1 MNLIGQKVDGKYEI
15 LASIGK
21 GGMSEVFLARD
32 DRLNQQWAVKVVQKN
47 ARNENNE
54 SVVQSALVEAN
65 LIKQFDHPSIVR
77 IVDIVEGEDVFY
89 IVEDFIEGKPFDKI
103 LDEYGAQPEE
113 NVVRW
118 GMQICEALEYLHSR
132 KPPIIY
138 RDMKPANVMLKPD
151 GNVKIID
158 FGIAREYKD
167 SSLADTK
174 NLGTMGYAAPEQ
186 FGGKGQTDPR
196 TDVYCLGAT
205 LYHLVTGRHP
215 MDEKDGI
222 IPIRQI
228 NPQLDPGLEAII
240 QKCTQL
246 NPADRYQNC
255 AELLYA
261 LQHYRENGE
270 AYRAMQKKKLIAFIA
285 TAAACLVFMIV
296 GVFGLIMRTSTI
308 NSDYETIVKQ
318 AYNETDANKKID
330 YYLQAIDIKPN
341 ELKKD
346 RDSKESVESYNAY
359 FGLINSFKADQL
371 FTSKE
376 EELLLKKV
384 KRSSFENDA
393 ASKAVYGELAYEI
406 GVLYWTYY
414 AGDKNQI
421 ENWMTCAKFSS
432 KWFNDAMECGGSS
445 AYYYNQAMAYY
456 NIGKF
461 HNEITLIDMEG
472 KSDKGL
478 YEENWN
484 SINSLVE
491 MLEEE
496 GSNGDDSEMVRLQIY
511 RISINS
517 IGAYAYKF
525 KRENIKQNDMN
536 DLLKRVQDGY
546 NTLKEQLLGSGRSLD
561 EGEEQ
566 GVSKEKISLM
576 REIESGMPIAKEAIS
591 KAFRG

>member
-1 MNLIGQKVDGKYEI
+1 
-15 LASIGK
+15 
-21 GGMSEVFLARD
+21 MSEVFLARD

-270 AYRAMQKKKLIAFIA
+270 AYRTMQKKKLIAFIT

-296 GVFGLIMRTSTI
+296 GIFGLIMRTSTI
-308 NSDYETIVKQ
+308 NSDYEEVVNK
-318 AYNETDANKKID
+318 AYNETDASKKID

-341 ELKKD
+341 ELKND
-346 RDSKESVESYNAY
+346 SDSKEPVESYNAY